1 MMKNKLTFVC
11 DTVIATCLRS
21 TDIMIPARAKMLLRV
36 FFYGR
41 KAHEGKNNTRL
52 LFNSNLHG
60 NICCFARQKGLF
72 SNYGK
77 DFKNNGRQVNLPV
90 TERLEFL
97 KMLRHDIYHLG
108 MGIDIDDDRFGNTPS
123 GVALKFRY
131 ANLRHKADSVA
142 TKLKK
147 AIITGKTERL
157 TIRRL
162 LR

>member
-1 MMKNKLTFVC
+1 
-11 DTVIATCLRS
+11 
-21 TDIMIPARAKMLLRV
+21 MLLRV
-36 FFYGR
+36 FFYGM

-108 MGIDIDDDRFGNTPS
+108 MGIDIDDGEWKEKY
-123 GVALKFRY
+123 VAEIRK
-131 ANLRHKADSVA
+131 KAD
-142 TKLKK
+142 
-147 AIITGKTERL
+147 AITVENTGMFSFICEILGQCQTDIYDRSSEL
-157 TIRRL
+157 S
-162 LR
+162 